1 MNKNTYILFESQ
13 GIRLIIIKK
22 DSRLNGIDVL
32 LDTFLPLNLKSLN
45 SKDNIKDISF
55 QIINYIEKVERKNKV
70 NINKIKILD
79 QGQNIITKELEIVK
93 NSKKKTICEYIEMEM
108 EQFLSVDISKY
119 NTIYSNIR
127 ELDKDFMSITAILYP
142 KYMLDIIDMIYKVR
156 KIECTNLY
164 LYYQVSQE
172 ILKEKLSGETCTV
185 VDFRKRDA
193 VLSIIENGTTVNT
206 MVIEEIDIEE
216 NIIDFLNKKEK
227 VIFLGDEKNDIC
239 GTLKSSVENYS
250 IMDGSKYMHL
260 EFLEKRKNTSIFK
273 KNRNKIGI
281 LDLVDEFD
289 NSEFYNN
296 VFKIWFVFILIIFI
310 LTMRNY
316 LDMSELEQN
325 LSVNNQGIK
334 KEVKEDISLKGYK
347 NLFGIDVSE
356 IIEITNILS
365 DNISEFRVNKEG
377 INLSFYCNDTK
388 ELDNITSNPTFE
400 KMNILSIEN
409 EKEIIENSGKNDEND
424 RENKNDNSDISD
436 IKDKSDIKEKS
447 NNQNEKKERKIVNRI
462 MVNLKR

>member
-1 MNKNTYILFESQ
+1 MNKNTYMLFESQ

-22 DSRLNGIDVL
+22 DSRRNGVDVL

-55 QIINYIEKVERKNKV
+55 QIINYIEKIERKNKV
-70 NINKIKILD
+70 KINKIKFLD
-79 QGQNIITKELEIVK
+79 QGQSIITKELEIVK
-93 NSKKKTICEYIEMEM
+93 NSKKKTICEYIEIEM
-108 EQFLSVDISKY
+108 AQFLSVDISKY
-119 NTIYSNIR
+119 NTIYSNIK

-172 ILKEKLSGETCTV
+172 ILKEKLSEETCTV

-193 VLSIIENGTTVNT
+193 VLSVIENGTTVNT
-206 MVIEEIDIEE
+206 MVIEEIDIDE
-216 NIIDFLNKKEK
+216 NIIYFLNKKEK

-239 GTLKSSVENYS
+239 GTLKNSIENYS
-250 IMDGSKYMHL
+250 IINDSEYMHIK
-260 EFLEKRKNTSIFK
+260 FLEKRKNTSIFR

-281 LDLVDEFD
+281 LNLVDEFD
-289 NSEFYNN
+289 NNEFYNS
-296 VFKIWFVFILIIFI
+296 VFKIWFVFILVISI

-316 LDMSELEQN
+316 LDMSKLEQN
-325 LSVNNQGIK
+325 LSENNQGIR
-334 KEVKEDISLKGYK
+334 KEVKEDVSLKGYK
-347 NLFGIDVSE
+347 NLFGIDVNE
-356 IIEITNILS
+356 IIEITNLLS

-377 INLSFYCNDTK
+377 INLSFYCNDAK
-388 ELDNITSNPTFE
+388 ELDNVTSNSTFE
-400 KMNILSIEN
+400 RMNILSIEN
-409 EKEIIENSGKNDEND
+409 EKEIIENFGKNDEND

-436 IKDKSDIKEKS
+436 IKDKSNK
-447 NNQNEKKERKIVNRI
+447 QNDKKERKIVNRI
-462 MVNLKR
+462 RVNLKR